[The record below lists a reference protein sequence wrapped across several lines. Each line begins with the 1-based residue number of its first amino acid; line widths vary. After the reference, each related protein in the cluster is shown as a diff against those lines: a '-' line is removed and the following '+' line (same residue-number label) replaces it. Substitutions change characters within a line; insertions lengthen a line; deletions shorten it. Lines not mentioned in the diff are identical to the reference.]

1 MIKDKLELAETIQID
16 RVHGFNAKLNSPTVA
31 RCTFYKDEENI
42 MKEKRKQ
49 KGSGLF
55 IGDVFFCESE
65 RLKKEAGTAF
75 ESSQG
80 PKEDSNN
87 GF

>member
-1 MIKDKLELAETIQID
+1 
-16 RVHGFNAKLNSPTVA
+16 
-31 RCTFYKDEENI
+31 

-80 PKEDSNN
+80 PKKKKERATMVFDRLLIEGRKFVLDSEDKLREAT
-87 GF
+87 